1 MAKKKQKAPEKKEQ
15 SSNMVTN
22 LYLKGMVKDVD
33 SSYMDKES
41 WVHARNAINN
51 SIEGDTGVIGNEPAN
66 LLCANIPYTIIGG
79 IHLYG
84 DKWIIFSTDNDG
96 TDNSKSSEIGEFDD
110 SLCTYNTLVNDN
122 CLNFHKDSIIIGV
135 AKENFDCGWQIY
147 WDDGRNPS
155 RTLPIS
161 KVPYQQYQSSDVGV
175 DCVTYE
181 NIIPLQLDCEKIRLA
196 PLLDTPTLTLSKA
209 PDGGQLAN
217 GMYQVFIAYS
227 HNDQIIGDYIGMSN
241 PQPLWSFENNG
252 GALDLKISNLDKE
265 FEYIQVV
272 VRTRVHNGYP
282 AYILGYYS
290 TETTQI
296 SIDYL
301 DPDLEKVLSS
311 TLLLQNPAYEK
322 SKGMFEVN
330 DYLIRSQPTELFDFN
345 YQPLAN
351 LIETEWTSTEYPN
364 NYYSNGG
371 NKPTFLRDE
380 VYTFF
385 IRFIYNT
392 GEKSSSYHIPG
403 RPAEI
408 NVNLNGANEDALD
421 TSANNFTNSE
431 KVFKVHNTA
440 SFSGFLSGT
449 TDDGGTLLSYGK
461 MGYWEAKSERYP
473 ATDPVRWG
481 GLCGKLIRHHKMPN
495 ENTHSTTRLSDG
507 AWQLLGGNS
516 ANNINIIG
524 VQFSNIAAPRDNAG
538 NIIQNIKGYQILV
551 GNRYGNKSII
561 AKGIIRNMMSY
572 ERNEHFR
579 SLNETNHE
587 FGGITDTGY
596 LNNKIGPMAARSWDL
611 TNANDSPIGQSAI
624 NFGLMPNYPYNDTQT
639 DPFLNHRGTGDVDP
653 IYSPWFAGLL
663 GGPPV
668 ESNWITG
675 KGVLLR
681 NDTETSVHYSAELG
695 NDLHSRGLNEFTRN
709 YHTFHS
715 PDLNFT
721 HMYLAPSELVVYHTL
736 TGTQTGQFIKS
747 EKHPKAKLLKNKA
760 VLIAAIIG
768 VGYALNKMRG
778 QRNVKINTAK
788 SQSTGETMAVGSGM
802 TPMPGTGTAA
812 AAVNVLLSIP
822 GTIIGAVAEIGFNTV
837 VDVASIFGAG
847 KLARQITAPLYQTI
861 EQATTGLMAGHLGP
875 NKSIEYVGNDYT
887 SVPTLFSMITGILS
901 FLNYVAIGGDKIIEL
916 ILALVDFQDYAY
928 KYNSHGFY
936 STYNPFIGGSVIQ
949 DLGTVSL
956 DGISTEDGVPSGIF
970 RHQVE
975 RSRYIKQGI
984 NYFDGDIPIN
994 NLHRPSTVVIKTASN
1009 IDSPSNHGYID
1020 NSKFT
1025 IGGGKCAGIYNYNA
1039 SPVPTVDRPSQTLSW
1054 WSPTGIVTTSI
1065 AAQYVGLKVDNDNQ
1079 YGQLD
1084 SILFTPIAQPFRFLD
1099 SIGITTQAD
1108 INQSTRFQTGTLY
1121 GGDTYIARYTEKVT
1135 MPLWTEFMKD
1145 GPDGLPFDYRYYSN
1159 IPFPRYWMNTEKF
1172 RMDDF
1177 VKPIK
1182 SLSFNFDEAFPSDMY
1197 HLDAPTVVDCA
1208 AINAE
1213 YVSGGSG
1220 NTTSNYNEELN
1231 FHLEVVE
1238 VPKSGNIMAT
1248 LTNKSKAPT
1257 WEIAGVASAKFI
1269 KHPPEDNSWY
1279 QGTGIAPPVDT
1290 AGQEVFEPE
1299 REREVAAGIAGRH
1312 KNHGH
1317 GTPLIDLS
1325 KSWDCITSKSDD
1337 WYDFCNP
1344 GGDATPPTKT
1354 DIDGVSEK
1362 FKALYNWNTGNFEHP
1377 VLWNTPLG
1385 VIGDPTYSARCLH
1398 QGLCFLNGAM
1408 QPKGTTLKQ
1417 CKQMNTMLPFAAV
1430 PGAFSGF
1437 ADDLIPIPPTAL
1449 SGWSGWI
1456 DSCVPENDPFDF
1468 RYWSQKQR
1476 KKEKGWFSGTVK
1488 LDSGS
1493 FNVGGNLFT
1502 FTPSTSVGGV
1512 EGCSG
1517 DRPRFCR
1524 PGNIERTYAVGN
1536 TQGLTVRPPAGG
1548 ATGLNPDGCYND
1560 TTHTLIVK
1568 GGKPP
1573 KASDVGGNNDKY
1585 SDLYSDDDV
1594 EDSGK
1599 KKPGGLFVET
1609 DGYIY
1614 THISG
1619 VNDFY
1624 VESDMNLSF
1633 RDWEDVPRKRHYDNE
1648 EFTDINLLFHAD
1660 HIKSDNYY
1668 KYDKSLNLK
1677 QLWTASFGN
1686 IQPRYYDPLISESCF
1701 VNYPKRLLY
1710 SLPSVGTHTKQLQQF
1725 KRDEVADH
1733 WRTFLPQNFRDFKS
1747 KVNTIVSTSQTE
1759 SLVLFPTLSPQI
1771 FTAADSLALNK
1782 SKNKLIIGDGTLFS
1796 QPFQSVGTSNVS
1808 HEFGSC
1814 ESSRSVISTPSGIY
1828 FASQAQGKIF
1838 RYGGKGLAVISDSGM
1853 KWWFN
1858 KYLPSQLLKAFP
1870 IIEDYPQ
1877 VIDNPVIAAGVQSI
1891 YDPNN
1896 DLLYFSKRDYAPVDL
1911 YQNTDCLQ
1919 YIPGE
1924 GFVYNLTN
1932 CDGSPQLTECLP
1944 GYTLNTQNE
1953 CCKISEY
1960 TELAEVLANN
1970 MIEFDIKNAE
1980 VDSNGCT
1987 CPTITNVFSETIT
2000 YVLDQNPNNNPCV
2013 APLPDEPFPPVPQ
2026 CISCSCPPGYTM
2038 VGTCNN
2044 SASLPLCKMMECEC
2058 PVPSSTFFIFNSNET
2073 LTQTGECDDID
2084 LIGTPG
2090 YVNSN
2095 PLTCY
2100 YRYEECLP
2108 SILADQTAGISLT
2121 DTDYFKDVS
2130 WTVSYDPKAEAWIS
2144 FHDWHPE
2151 LAFNSINHFLT
2162 TKKSISETPICPP
2175 GYTYNGTT
2183 ELCEVSAQGSEAAA
2197 FIFDQILATNTSVD
2211 IAASNSYSGATPCLL
2226 DVVVAVDVSG
2236 SVGYATTS
2244 SGTHSAL
2251 GQAQNDFVTSL
2262 ITHFSSYMTA
2272 GELQFGMMKWATNQD
2287 LIQCGSEHLTTNITA
2302 ANNAVSEIYQNTTT
2316 GTGTTFGSGLNG
2328 ALEQLNK
2335 AQTDTANC
2343 SLGDRTGQPNFRRVI
2358 LFVTDAGGGF
2368 STANITTAQNAW
2380 PTTDIYGIRTVAGT
2394 GNPSAANELSWRT
2407 ILQPGSGTIGTPHSN
2422 PSTGFVGGDY
2432 DMTAAGNVTTLNSV
2446 AQSITASVCTPPA
2459 VCDCPDSSY
2468 TMVGNCS
2475 ATETPRCIKNECSC
2489 PTVVPAYTLVGTCD
2503 AASSPTCE
2511 RNICT
2516 CSSTPGYGLYN
2527 PEGTPMNWETGT
2539 CASVGDPLMC
2549 NYDFSDAVVPN
2560 YDIAGIWRHNARTD
2574 KYVNFYNID
2583 YPWEV
2588 DIIETT
2594 GQQVTTLRSIEY
2606 VLESYVY
2613 KNDGRDKFHVLD
2625 FNFDEAEIYN
2635 SEQTSGLL
2643 KLNISPKNNAPLITT
2658 YPIINATDISI
2669 LYSKEEQK
2677 YRFNQFWDVTLDR
2690 GEFSAIQNTIYITRL
2705 NGYIKDLNM
2714 ANINLLKSSFERK
2727 KFRHYY
2733 NNVVLRRSVSDDK
2746 KMLLKLQN
2754 TKLNISSR

>member
-1 MAKKKQKAPEKKEQ
+1 MAKKKQKAAEEQTQ

-161 KVPYQQYQSSDVGV
+161 KVPYQQYQSSNVGV

-209 PDGGQLAN
+209 PDGGQLPN

-227 HNDQIIGDYIGMSN
+227 HNDQIIGNYIGMSN

-311 TLLLQNPAYEK
+311 TLLLERPAYEK

-330 DYLIRSQPTELFDFN
+330 DYLIRSQPTEPFDFN

-351 LIETEWTSTEYPN
+351 IIETEWTSTAYPN
-364 NYYSNGG
+364 NYYKNGG

-392 GEKSSSYHIPG
+392 GNKSKAYHIPG

-473 ATDPVRWG
+473 ATDSVRWG

-507 AWQLLGGNS
+507 TWQLLGGNS

-668 ESNWITG
+668 ESNWLTG
-675 KGVLLR
+675 KGALLK
-681 NDTETSVHYSAELG
+681 NDTETSVHYSGELSTKG
-695 NDLHSRGLNEFTRN
+695 HSRGLNEFTRN

-778 QRNVKINTAK
+778 QRNVKINTAQ

-847 KLARQITAPLYQTI
+847 KLARQITTPLYQTI

-887 SVPTLFSMITGILS
+887 SVPTLFSMITGVLS

-936 STYNPFIGGSVIQ
+936 STYNPFIGGSVIP

-956 DGISTEDGVPSGIF
+956 DGISTVDGMPSGIF

-1025 IGGGKCAGIYNYNA
+1025 IGGGKCAGIYNYSA
-1039 SPVPTVDRPSQTLSW
+1039 SPEPTVDRPNQTLSW

-1108 INQSTRFQTGTLY
+1108 INQSTRFQTGPLY

-1182 SLSFNFDEAFPSDMY
+1182 NLSFNFDEAFPSDMY

-1269 KHPPEDNSWY
+1269 KHPPEDDSWY
-1279 QGTGIAPPVDT
+1279 QGTGIAPPVDS
-1290 AGQEVFEPE
+1290 AGQDVFEPE

-1325 KSWDCITSKSDD
+1325 KSWSCITSKSDD

-1385 VIGDPTYSARCLH
+1385 VIGDPSYPARCLH

-1417 CKQMNTMLPFAAV
+1417 CRQMNSMVAFAAV
-1430 PGAFSGF
+1430 PAFGGFNEDLTPVNVGAF
-1437 ADDLIPIPPTAL
+1437 

-1456 DSCVPENDPFDF
+1456 DSCVPENDPYDF

-1493 FNVGGNLFT
+1493 FNVGGNSWT
-1502 FTPSTSVGGV
+1502 ASSTSVGGV

-1517 DRPRFCR
+1517 DREKFCR

-1536 TQGLTVRPPAGG
+1536 IQGNTVRAPLPGVS
-1548 ATGLNPDGCYND
+1548 GLNPDGCYND
-1560 TTHTLIVK
+1560 TIHTLIVK

-1585 SDLYSDDDV
+1585 SDLYSDDDNA

-1710 SLPSVGTHTKQLQQF
+1710 SLPSIGTHTKQLQQF

-1733 WRTFLPQNFRDFKS
+1733 WRTFLPESKYNCSYKS
-1747 KVNTIVSTSQTE
+1747 NRILST
-1759 SLVLFPTLSPQI
+1759 
-1771 FTAADSLALNK
+1771 
-1782 SKNKLIIGDGTLFS
+1782 FS
-1796 QPFQSVGTSNVS
+1796 NI
-1808 HEFGSC
+1808 
-1814 ESSRSVISTPSGIY
+1814 ISTNIY
-1828 FASQAQGKIF
+1828 
-1838 RYGGKGLAVISDSGM
+1838 
-1853 KWWFN
+1853 
-1858 KYLPSQLLKAFP
+1858 
-1870 IIEDYPQ
+1870 
-1877 VIDNPVIAAGVQSI
+1877 
-1891 YDPNN
+1891 
-1896 DLLYFSKRDYAPVDL
+1896 
-1911 YQNTDCLQ
+1911 
-1919 YIPGE
+1919 
-1924 GFVYNLTN
+1924 
-1932 CDGSPQLTECLP
+1932 
-1944 GYTLNTQNE
+1944 
-1953 CCKISEY
+1953 
-1960 TELAEVLANN
+1960 
-1970 MIEFDIKNAE
+1970 
-1980 VDSNGCT
+1980 
-1987 CPTITNVFSETIT
+1987 
-2000 YVLDQNPNNNPCV
+2000 
-2013 APLPDEPFPPVPQ
+2013 
-2026 CISCSCPPGYTM
+2026 SC
-2038 VGTCNN
+2038 
-2044 SASLPLCKMMECEC
+2044 
-2058 PVPSSTFFIFNSNET
+2058 
-2073 LTQTGECDDID
+2073 
-2084 LIGTPG
+2084 
-2090 YVNSN
+2090 
-2095 PLTCY
+2095 
-2100 YRYEECLP
+2100 
-2108 SILADQTAGISLT
+2108 
-2121 DTDYFKDVS
+2121 
-2130 WTVSYDPKAEAWIS
+2130 
-2144 FHDWHPE
+2144 
-2151 LAFNSINHFLT
+2151 
-2162 TKKSISETPICPP
+2162 
-2175 GYTYNGTT
+2175 
-2183 ELCEVSAQGSEAAA
+2183 
-2197 FIFDQILATNTSVD
+2197 
-2211 IAASNSYSGATPCLL
+2211 
-2226 DVVVAVDVSG
+2226 
-2236 SVGYATTS
+2236 
-2244 SGTHSAL
+2244 
-2251 GQAQNDFVTSL
+2251 
-2262 ITHFSSYMTA
+2262 
-2272 GELQFGMMKWATNQD
+2272 
-2287 LIQCGSEHLTTNITA
+2287 
-2302 ANNAVSEIYQNTTT
+2302 
-2316 GTGTTFGSGLNG
+2316 
-2328 ALEQLNK
+2328 
-2335 AQTDTANC
+2335 
-2343 SLGDRTGQPNFRRVI
+2343 
-2358 LFVTDAGGGF
+2358 
-2368 STANITTAQNAW
+2368 
-2380 PTTDIYGIRTVAGT
+2380 
-2394 GNPSAANELSWRT
+2394 
-2407 ILQPGSGTIGTPHSN
+2407 
-2422 PSTGFVGGDY
+2422 
-2432 DMTAAGNVTTLNSV
+2432 
-2446 AQSITASVCTPPA
+2446 
-2459 VCDCPDSSY
+2459 
-2468 TMVGNCS
+2468 
-2475 ATETPRCIKNECSC
+2475 
-2489 PTVVPAYTLVGTCD
+2489 
-2503 AASSPTCE
+2503 
-2511 RNICT
+2511 
-2516 CSSTPGYGLYN
+2516 
-2527 PEGTPMNWETGT
+2527 
-2539 CASVGDPLMC
+2539 
-2549 NYDFSDAVVPN
+2549 
-2560 YDIAGIWRHNARTD
+2560 
-2574 KYVNFYNID
+2574 
-2583 YPWEV
+2583 
-2588 DIIETT
+2588 
-2594 GQQVTTLRSIEY
+2594 
-2606 VLESYVY
+2606 
-2613 KNDGRDKFHVLD
+2613 
-2625 FNFDEAEIYN
+2625 
-2635 SEQTSGLL
+2635 
-2643 KLNISPKNNAPLITT
+2643 
-2658 YPIINATDISI
+2658 
-2669 LYSKEEQK
+2669 
-2677 YRFNQFWDVTLDR
+2677 
-2690 GEFSAIQNTIYITRL
+2690 
-2705 NGYIKDLNM
+2705 
-2714 ANINLLKSSFERK
+2714 
-2727 KFRHYY
+2727 
-2733 NNVVLRRSVSDDK
+2733 
-2746 KMLLKLQN
+2746 
-2754 TKLNISSR
+2754 